1 MRERTGEFI
10 MSFQSVCKRYC
21 LFLTGVILCATGIAF
36 ITRAGLGTSP
46 VSGLPFVLSLV
57 TPVSMGFFTFL
68 FNMIFLICEA
78 LLRKRFSVEQA
89 LQIPITF
96 FFSFCIDKAMAII
109 PTRFGGPW
117 GDSFVYLVIGC
128 IIMSLGISFEVIA
141 DVIMLAKKTGFIF
154 GNVKVGFDSTLTILA
169 MILALIC
176 FHKLNGVR
184 EGTLI
189 NALVV
194 GQLVKQW
201 RRCIEKPL
209 SNAIA

>member
-1 MRERTGEFI
+1 

-89 LQIPITF
+89 F

-141 DVIMLAKKTGFIF
+141 DVIMLPAEAFVRALAKKTGFIF

>member
-1 MRERTGEFI
+1 
-10 MSFQSVCKRYC
+10 MSFQSVCKRYG
-21 LFLTGVILCATGIAF
+21 LFLAGVILCATGIAF

-78 LLRKRFSVEQA
+78 T

-141 DVIMLAKKTGFIF
+141 DVIMLPAEAFVRAFAKKTGFIF

-194 GQLVKQW
+194 GQMVKQW
-201 RRCIEKPL
+201 RRYIEKPL

>member
-1 MRERTGEFI
+1 
-10 MSFQSVCKRYC
+10 
-21 LFLTGVILCATGIAF
+21 
-36 ITRAGLGTSP
+36 
-46 VSGLPFVLSLV
+46 
-57 TPVSMGFFTFL
+57 
-68 FNMIFLICEA
+68 
-78 LLRKRFSVEQA
+78 
-89 LQIPITF
+89 
-96 FFSFCIDKAMAII
+96 
-109 PTRFGGPW
+109 
-117 GDSFVYLVIGC
+117 
-128 IIMSLGISFEVIA
+128 
-141 DVIMLAKKTGFIF
+141 
-154 GNVKVGFDSTLTILA
+154 

>member
-1 MRERTGEFI
+1 
-10 MSFQSVCKRYC
+10 MSFQSVCKRYG
-21 LFLTGVILCATGIAF
+21 LFLAGVILCATGIAF

-68 FNMIFLICEA
+68 FNMIFLTCEA
-78 LLRKRFSVEQA
+78 ILRKRFSMEQA

-117 GDSFVYLVIGC
+117 GASFVYLVIGC
-128 IIMSLGISFEVIA
+128 VIMSLGISFEVIA
-141 DVIMLAKKTGFIF
+141 NVIMLPAEAFVRALAKKTGW
-154 GNVKVGFDSTLTILA
+154 VFDSTLTILA

-194 GQLVKQW
+194 GQMVKQW
-201 RRCIEKPL
+201 RRRIEKPL

>member
-1 MRERTGEFI
+1 
-10 MSFQSVCKRYC
+10 MSFQSVCKRYG
-21 LFLTGVILCATGIAF
+21 LFLAGVILCATGIAF

-57 TPVSMGFFTFL
+57 IPVSMGFFTFL
-68 FNMIFLICEA
+68 FNMIFLICE
-78 LLRKRFSVEQA
+78 
-89 LQIPITF
+89 IPITF

-141 DVIMLAKKTGFIF
+141 DVIMLPAEAFVRAFAKKTGFIF

-194 GQLVKQW
+194 GQMVKQW
-201 RRCIEKPL
+201 RRYIEKPL